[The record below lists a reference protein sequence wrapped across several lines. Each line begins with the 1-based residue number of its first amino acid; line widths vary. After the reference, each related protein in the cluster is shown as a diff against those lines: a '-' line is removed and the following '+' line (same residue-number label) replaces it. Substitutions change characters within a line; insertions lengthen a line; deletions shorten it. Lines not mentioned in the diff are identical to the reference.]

1 MRTSPRNWDCRM
13 PGKPVLSSLQALGGG
28 RVMKRIPSVLLSVAV
43 ACFFAAPVLPAQSA
57 DCSPEELAALL
68 PPADPA
74 YDDAIELAR
83 ILSEH
88 RFTIKCVLTSKLGGL
103 FAGLQ
108 GAALYRTT
116 DGDFDALFLPKPR
129 TFADLKIIE
138 RPAKKGFVYSFAG
151 KPRPWPANRF
161 ESVRRQYFLKHANQ
175 LLVLS
180 DDSLRVKLED
190 VLTIP

>member
-1 MRTSPRNWDCRM
+1 MVRIL
-13 PGKPVLSSLQALGGG
+13 PVFLVVVVIFVFAGL
-28 RVMKRIPSVLLSVAV
+28 
-43 ACFFAAPVLPAQSA
+43 FAAHPLRAQA
-57 DCSPEELAALL
+57 VECSPEETAALL

-83 ILSEH
+83 TLNEH
-88 RFTIKCVLTSKLGGL
+88 GITIKCLLSSKMGGL
-103 FAGLQ
+103 FNGLT

-116 DGDFDALFLPKPR
+116 DGDFDALFLPKPK

-138 RPAKKGFVYSFAG
+138 HPLKKGFVYSFAG

-161 ESVRRQYFLKHANQ
+161 ESVRRQYFLKHDNR

-180 DDSLRVKLED
+180 DDPLRTKLES
-190 VLTIP
+190 VLNIAEGGKTQ